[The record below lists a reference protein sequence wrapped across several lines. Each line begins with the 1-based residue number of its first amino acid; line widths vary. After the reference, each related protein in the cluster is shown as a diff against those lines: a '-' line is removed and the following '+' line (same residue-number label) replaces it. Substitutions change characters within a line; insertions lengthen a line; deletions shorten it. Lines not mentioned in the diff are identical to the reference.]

1 MPNFAPVDE
10 QLAYIKKGSAEIIR
24 ESELREKLEKSRQ
37 SGKPLRVKAG
47 FDPTAPDLHLGHTVL
62 IRKLKHFQDLG
73 HTVIFLIGDF
83 TGMIGDPTGRS
94 VTRPPLTRE
103 EIEKNAET
111 YKAQVFKI
119 LDAKKTVIDFN
130 DRWFAKFT
138 AADFVKLAAKVTVSQ
153 MLEREDFHKRF
164 QEEKPIAM
172 HELLYPLAQG
182 YDSVALEADV
192 ELGGTDQKFNL
203 LMGRELQRHY
213 GQPSQ
218 VVLTTPIIEGLDGVQ
233 KMSKS
238 LGNAIGI
245 NEPAGEMYGK
255 VMSISDDLMWRY
267 WELLTDTSM
276 QAIATMKSATHPMMA
291 KKGLA
296 AKIVA
301 DFHSEAAAKE
311 AAEDWAKQF
320 QKDEVPENV
329 EEVRLSFEEVS
340 GLVESTR
347 EPIIDSKG
355 WPLRVDK
362 VLTKAGLVPS
372 ASEGARMLKQR
383 AVSINGV
390 HQELP
395 KIFREVHE
403 FPLKLTV
410 KVGRKI
416 KNVTIAG
423 PRAL

>member
-10 QLAYIKKGSAEIIR
+10 QLAYIKKGSAAIIR
-24 ESELREKLEKSRQ
+24 EAELREKLEKSRAA
-37 SGKPLRVKAG
+37 GKPLRVKAG

-83 TGMIGDPTGRS
+83 TGLIGDPTGRNT
-94 VTRPPLTRE
+94 TRPPLTRE

-111 YKAQVFKI
+111 YKTQVFKI
-119 LDAKKTVIDFN
+119 LDEKRTVVDFN
-130 DRWFAKFT
+130 SRWFSNFG
-138 AADFVKLAAKVTVSQ
+138 AADFIKLAAKVTVSQ

-172 HELLYPLAQG
+172 HELMYPLAQG

-218 VVLTTPIIEGLDGVQ
+218 VVLTTPLIEGVDGVQ

-245 NEPAGEMYGK
+245 NEAPGEMYGK
-255 VMSISDDLMWRY
+255 VMSISDQLMWRY
-267 WELLTDTSM
+267 WDLLTDTSM
-276 QAIATMKSATHPMMA
+276 QAITTMKSATHPMMA

-296 AKIVA
+296 AKIVS
-301 DFHSEAAAKE
+301 DFHSEAAAKS
-311 AAEDWAKQF
+311 AAENWEKQF
-320 QKDEVPENV
+320 QKNEVPENV
-329 EEVRLSFEEVS
+329 EEVSISFDDVAAKDGGS
-340 GLVESTR
+340 AIKL
-347 EPIIDSKG
+347 
-355 WPLRVDK
+355 DK
-362 VLTKAGLVPS
+362 VLVRSGLADS
-372 ASEGARMLKQR
+372 ASDGQ
-383 AVSINGV
+383 
-390 HQELP
+390 
-395 KIFREVHE
+395 
-403 FPLKLTV
+403 
-410 KVGRKI
+410 RKI
-416 KNVTIAG
+416 KQGAVRVDNEVKKEVTLSLKMPASFMLRVGRQIKKISLA
-423 PRAL
+423 

>member
-24 ESELREKLEKSRQ
+24 ESELREKMEKSRQ

-73 HTVIFLIGDF
+73 HTVVFLIGDF

-111 YKAQVFKI
+111 YKEQVFKI
-119 LDAKKTVIDFN
+119 LDSKKTVIDFN
-130 DRWFAKFT
+130 NRWFAKFT
-138 AADFVKLAAKVTVSQ
+138 AADFIKLAAKVTVSQ

-172 HELLYPLAQG
+172 HELMYPLAQG

-218 VVLTTPIIEGLDGVQ
+218 VVLTTPLIEGLDGVQ

-238 LGNAIGI
+238 LVNGMGI
-245 NEPAGEMYGK
+245 NGPPEEMYGK
-255 VMSISDDLMWRY
+255 VMSISDTLMWRY

-276 QAIATMKSATHPMMA
+276 QAITTMKSATHPMMA

-296 AKIVA
+296 TKIVA
-301 DFHSEAAAKE
+301 DFHSEAAAKS
-311 AAEDWAKQF
+311 AAENWEKQF
-320 QKDEVPENV
+320 QKNEVPENV
-329 EEVRLSFEEVS
+329 EEVSISFGDVAAKDGGSAIRL
-340 GLVESTR
+340 
-347 EPIIDSKG
+347 
-355 WPLRVDK
+355 DK
-362 VLTKAGLVPS
+362 VLVRSGLADS
-372 ASEGARMLKQR
+372 ASDGQQKIKQGAVRVDNEVKKDIILSLKIPASFMLR
-383 AVSINGV
+383 
-390 HQELP
+390 
-395 KIFREVHE
+395 
-403 FPLKLTV
+403 
-410 KVGRKI
+410 VGRQLKKI
-416 KNVTIAG
+416 SLA
-423 PRAL
+423 